1 MDENKD
7 NEDNKIEDNGNN
19 KIKQDVKN
27 KIPAAPPCCAGC
39 VRWEKF
45 GKSCYYYWEGK
56 KHCTMWVSGWDETA
70 QQPL

>member
-1 MDENKD
+1 MEKKLDGIEENEGAAETKEE
-7 NEDNKIEDNGNN
+7 NS
-19 KIKQDVKN
+19 KN
-27 KIPAAPPCCAGC
+27 VPSCCVGC

-56 KHCTMWVSGWDETA
+56 KHCTMWIGSWDDAMT